1 MTSLTTDATD
11 DAGSEVLLLWTIVL
25 AMANLSAVLTGLVLV
40 VTKGTV
46 EGGKLAEL
54 VALELV
60 LAFGDGSRL
69 NVLVLF

>member
-60 LAFGDGSRL
+60 LAFGDGSGL

>member
-11 DAGSEVLLLWTIVL
+11 DAGSEVLLLWTVVL
-25 AMANLSAVLTGLVLV
+25 AMTNLSAVLTGLVLV

-54 VALELV
+54 VALEFV
-60 LAFGDGSRL
+60 LAFRDGSSL
-69 NVLVLF
+69 NVLALL